1 MTKVETWCCIMMS
14 FGRFFLFPVFA
25 GSLTTILWGSIL
37 LILTVYVALAAER
50 AQGVATFN
58 SFAHKYLE

>member
-1 MTKVETWCCIMMS
+1 MMS